1 MQLDIQMRWK
11 RKKEREIEEN
21 TIFDDILF
29 KLNGG
34 KIYTT
39 TRRENSKRSSHTQ
52 KYQKSREKKTVRIFL
67 KEMNIKKL
75 SIF

>member
-39 TRRENSKRSSHTQ
+39 TRRENSKRSSHTH

>member
-21 TIFDDILF
+21 TIWWYFF

-34 KIYTT
+34 KIYDNAAGEFKKKLTHT
-39 TRRENSKRSSHTQ
+39 NTQ
-52 KYQKSREKKTVRIFL
+52 KAEKKP
-67 KEMNIKKL
+67 
-75 SIF
+75 